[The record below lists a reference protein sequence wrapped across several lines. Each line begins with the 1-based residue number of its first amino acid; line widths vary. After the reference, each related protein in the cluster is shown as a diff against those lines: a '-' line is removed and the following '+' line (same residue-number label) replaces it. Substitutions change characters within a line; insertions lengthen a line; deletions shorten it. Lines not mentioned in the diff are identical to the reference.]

1 MKLTLDTNVLW
12 DATDPT
18 RGEEHHQNALRLL
31 ELHEQGV
38 CHIFRTTRVKADA
51 PHPPASARI
60 ENLPQIS
67 GPLIGTAFRLDISP
81 LDSGDMLVNNDWID
95 LEGRLRSVIFPGT
108 PEQGRKE
115 GSRKSDL
122 DHLLGHLHSGN
133 DVFVTRDT
141 HILRARNVLADEFRI
156 IVMPPDEALRVLT
169 GEESS

>member
-38 CHIFRTTRVKADA
+38 CQIFRTTRVKADA

-60 ENLPQIS
+60 KNLPQIS
-67 GPLIGTAFRLDISP
+67 GPPIGTAFRLDISSP
-81 LDSGDMLVNNDWID
+81 DSGDMLVNNDWID

-115 GSRKSDL
+115 RSRKSDL

-133 DVFVTRDT
+133 DTFVTRDT
-141 HILRARNVLADEFRI
+141 DFLQAKGMLAEEFGILVKS
-156 IVMPPDEALRVLT
+156 PDEVLRTLT
-169 GEESS
+169 SEESP